1 MPSAERDPTE
11 PGVRSRRS
19 TRGRPLPI
27 KTRALPI
34 ETPRRAHDR
43 PFNPRRAFAEKKD
56 ALDAAIRGR
65 RFARRRRCRLLPPV
79 PAILLDAIA
88 PPPPRGSHAVGGRGR
103 LAMSIATWSTPRV
116 RPAAVVARARG
127 SAIPGS
133 PRPSVSASSRIG
145 LGRGDA
151 LASPSPRRDRGGLG
165 LAARGR
171 WGASRVPAPTPSAAP
186 RRGTRAVRLVVRAH
200 DACCGASSPPRP
212 PPRRRLIPRGPERAP
227 NLAPRR
233 AWGLRARSRRFRRRP
248 LARADPDP
256 ESRRR
261 LRPDRLPART
271 PPSSRA
277 PRAPRT
283 APATPPLPDPS
294 PDPSAPPPLPRDR
307 STRRKRDTLTRA
319 NIFSQVPERPLL
331 APAVAP
337 VSPTTPR
344 PFRTPRDPRT
354 RTRTRTRTGR
364 TTDATLRALCPST
377 ARSTRRLFS
386 PTRDWA
392 AARSVPSPGTRRA
405 ARRSR
410 RRAVLRRRTRVT
422 WSNEL

>member
-256 ESRRR
+256 ESRRASA
-261 LRPDRLPART
+261 PIA
-271 PPSSRA
+271 A
-277 PRAPRT
+277 PRARPLPPAHPARRGPR
-283 APATPPLPDPS
+283 PQPPPSPTPPLT
-294 PDPSAPPPLPRDR
+294 PPPL
-307 STRRKRDTLTRA
+307 
-319 NIFSQVPERPLL
+319 RPS
-331 APAVAP
+331 PAIARP
-337 VSPTTPR
+337 VEN
-344 PFRTPRDPRT
+344 
-354 RTRTRTRTGR
+354 
-364 TTDATLRALCPST
+364 ATLSRAQTS
-377 ARSTRRLFS
+377 S
-386 PTRDWA
+386 
-392 AARSVPSPGTRRA
+392 
-405 ARRSR
+405 RRSR
-410 RRAVLRRRTRVT
+410 SVLFSRRRSPQFHRRLRDRFERLAILALALALARARGGRPMRRFGRSVRRRLVRRGGFSLRRGIGQRRGASLRRERVGRRGARGVGR
-422 WSNEL
+422 SFGAVRG